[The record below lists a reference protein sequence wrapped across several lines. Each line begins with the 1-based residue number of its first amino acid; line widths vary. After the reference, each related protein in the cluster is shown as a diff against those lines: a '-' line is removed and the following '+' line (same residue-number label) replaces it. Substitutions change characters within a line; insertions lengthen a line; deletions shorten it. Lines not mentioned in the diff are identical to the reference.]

1 MNSFIKWVGGKRFL
15 RTQIL
20 QEFPTDISNYVE
32 VFGGAA
38 WLLFAR
44 ENKKGMEVYND
55 VNHNLVNL
63 FRCVKYHARTL
74 QEELQWSMVSR
85 EFFEDALSNYQ
96 NPNLTD
102 IQRAARFFLLIK
114 CSFGGK
120 LQDFSGSRVSLDN
133 TVRELERIQQ
143 RLKNT
148 VIEQM
153 DFQDLIR
160 RYDRPETLFYV
171 DPPYFQAEKYYAEGF
186 GKTDHIR
193 LKEAL
198 DKIQGRFVLTYNDC
212 LFVRELY
219 RQYPMKSLERQ
230 SNITSMS
237 TNTRYQEVLIKNFI

>member
-120 LQDFSGSRVSLDN
+120 LQD
-133 TVRELERIQQ
+133 
-143 RLKNT
+143 
-148 VIEQM
+148 
-153 DFQDLIR
+153 LIR

-186 GKTDHIR
+186 GETDHIR
-193 LKEAL
+193 LKEVL
-198 DKIQGRFVLTYNDC
+198 DKMQGRFVLTYNDC
-212 LFVRELY
+212 PFVRELY
-219 RQYPMKSLERQ
+219 RQYPAWNVRVIL
-230 SNITSMS
+230 
-237 TNTRYQEVLIKNFI
+237 LP

>member
-1 MNSFIKWVGGKRFL
+1 
-15 RTQIL
+15 
-20 QEFPTDISNYVE
+20 
-32 VFGGAA
+32 
-38 WLLFAR
+38 
-44 ENKKGMEVYND
+44 
-55 VNHNLVNL
+55 
-63 FRCVKYHARTL
+63 
-74 QEELQWSMVSR
+74 
-85 EFFEDALSNYQ
+85 
-96 NPNLTD
+96 
-102 IQRAARFFLLIK
+102 
-114 CSFGGK
+114 
-120 LQDFSGSRVSLDN
+120 
-133 TVRELERIQQ
+133 
-143 RLKNT
+143 
-148 VIEQM
+148 M